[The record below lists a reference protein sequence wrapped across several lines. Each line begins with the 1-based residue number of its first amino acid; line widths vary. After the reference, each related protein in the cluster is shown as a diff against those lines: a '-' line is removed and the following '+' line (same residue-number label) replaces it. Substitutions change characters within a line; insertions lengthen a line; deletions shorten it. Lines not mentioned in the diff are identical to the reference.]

1 MSHKGYNMF
10 TPEFYIDLFQS
21 SKRMATN
28 KVFADERL
36 NKVANDFIDAQTVFA
51 KMLAKNTI
59 EMLTYSV
66 ESISKV
72 VYPQVAGETVKA
84 KTAKKSANTD
94 INTQGD

>member
-1 MSHKGYNMF
+1 MF

-36 NKVANDFIDAQTVFA
+36 NKVANDFIDAQTIFA

-66 ESISKV
+66 ESVSKV
-72 VYPQVAGETVKA
+72 IYPQGEGESVKA
-84 KTAKKSANTD
+84 KTAKKSAKTDTD
-94 INTQGD
+94 INQGE